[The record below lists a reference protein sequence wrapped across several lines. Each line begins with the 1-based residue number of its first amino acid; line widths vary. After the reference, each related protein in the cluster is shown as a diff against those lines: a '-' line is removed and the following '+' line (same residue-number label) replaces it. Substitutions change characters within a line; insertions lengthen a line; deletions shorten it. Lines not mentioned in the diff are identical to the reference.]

1 MGKRFSQ
8 LESTVKELEREMPT
22 GKRHLDT
29 KCDECLD
36 QVTENLRNTT
46 LVAIS
51 ELKQKIEGVQ
61 DSIRD
66 KSPGHLTETVAARIE
81 AVESEEE

>member
-1 MGKRFSQ
+1 M
-8 LESTVKELEREMPT
+8 
-22 GKRHLDT
+22 
-29 KCDECLD
+29 
-36 QVTENLRNTT
+36 TENLRNTT

>member
-8 LESTVKELEREMPT
+8 LESSVKELEV
-22 GKRHLDT
+22 KRHLDT